1 MNKLNIKKAQGFE
14 AWFFI
19 IVVLFAVAIFLIVL
33 NKTWGEV
40 KTPLETGLQSAM
52 PAGSS
57 VNVSDTLNQT
67 TGAGLIFD
75 KLIPFLIIGLFA
87 FVLILAGGIM
97 RHPIM
102 IIVGI
107 IILGVCITLAV
118 VYSNV
123 YNEITS
129 TSNFSTIKASMP
141 VQDMFMHY
149 LPVIIFIM
157 AIGITVA
164 IIWSR
169 KSSGGGI

>member
-1 MNKLNIKKAQGFE
+1 MNKLNIKKSQGFE
-14 AWFFI
+14 AWFFV

-75 KLIPFLIIGLFA
+75 KLLPFLIIGLFA

-129 TSNFSTIKASMP
+129 TSNFSSIKASMP
-141 VQDMFMHY
+141 IQDIFMHY
-149 LPVIIFIM
+149 LPVIVFIM
-157 AIGITVA
+157 AIGITIA
-164 IIWSR
+164 IIWGR